1 MPGSTEKR
9 QHTRFVCDG
18 GVEVRESAE
27 GARGFWGTMADI
39 SLGGCYIQ
47 TFSPMNA
54 GTGLGFLIKTHGLE
68 IRGAGRVVA
77 MHPGVGMGI
86 AFTELSANDQ
96 QILKKLIATLEADD
110 KHQTSGLLITP

>member
-9 QHTRFVCDG
+9 RHARFVCEG
-18 GVEVRESAE
+18 GVEVRDTSE

-39 SLGGCYIQ
+39 SLGGCYVQ

-54 GTGLGFLIKTHGLE
+54 GTGLNFLIKTHGME
-68 IRGAGRVVA
+68 IRGTAKVVA

-86 AFTELSANDQ
+86 AFTQLPDEDLKV
-96 QILKKLIATLEADD
+96 LKKLIAQLEADD
-110 KHQTSGLLITP
+110 KHQTSGMVITP